1 MGVICMNQKRE
12 EPMKK
17 IKNIVEPFD
26 GEIQASLLMQ
36 TYMNV
41 FINKGMDDSFEGREA
56 LKEKIQG
63 LIDDLSFYKLLSI
76 LPLIVNMSNNP
87 GESVKKRQEATNN
100 QSALEEKL
108 LHNLVSS
115 GMNGSYEDGYRK
127 GMEDFRNMFAETEMK
142 KEFKSAYQKGY
153 QEGLEHNRAYQKGR
167 REGERLQSKQKK
179 NLYEE
184 AYNEGFEKGKEL
196 RIKELKKMRGWE

>member
-1 MGVICMNQKRE
+1 MNKKRE
-12 EPMKK
+12 ETMKK
-17 IKNIVEPFD
+17 IENIVEPFD

-41 FINKGMDDSFEGREA
+41 FINKGLDDSFQGREA
-56 LKEKIQG
+56 LKEKIQR

-76 LPLIVNMSNNP
+76 LPLIVNMSNNL
-87 GESVKKRQEATNN
+87 GESLTKGQEVDDN

-115 GMNGSYEDGYRK
+115 GINGSYEDGYRK
-127 GMEDFRNMFAETEMK
+127 GMEDFKSMFAETELK
-142 KEFKSAYQKGY
+142 KEFKFAYQKGY
-153 QEGLEHNRAYQKGR
+153 QEGLENNRAYQKGI

-184 AYNEGFEKGKEL
+184 AYNDGFEKGKEL
-196 RIKELKKMRGWE
+196 RIRELKKMRGWE

>member
-1 MGVICMNQKRE
+1 MNKKSE
-12 EPMKK
+12 ETMKK
-17 IKNIVEPFD
+17 IENIVEPFD

-36 TYMNV
+36 TYINV
-41 FINKGMDDSFEGREA
+41 FINKGLEDSFQGREA
-56 LKEKIQG
+56 LKEKIQQ

-87 GESVKKRQEATNN
+87 GESLKKRKEVTDN

-108 LHNLVSS
+108 LHSLESS
-115 GMNGSYEDGYRK
+115 GMNGSFEDGYRK
-127 GMEDFRNMFAETEMK
+127 GMEDFKSMFAETVIK
-142 KEFKSAYQKGY
+142 KEFKLAYQKGY
-153 QEGLEHNRAYQKGR
+153 QEGLENNRAYQKGI
-167 REGERLQSKQKK
+167 REGERLQNKQKK

-196 RIKELKKMRGWE
+196 RIKDLKKMRGWD